1 MTLFNLRAV
10 RKIVPCYSGKYV
22 HGNMLKKIV
31 IAYAKKKL
39 LANTR
44 ECMNF
49 ICVCMLHKLH
59 HSIYFHPYLSLIK
72 KLKLGTSVPNNN
84 ANTHHMLP

>member
-1 MTLFNLRAV
+1 MLSEKLSRVTKVNMCMV
-10 RKIVPCYSGKYV
+10 ICQKKIVI
-22 HGNMLKKIV
+22 NV

-39 LANTR
+39 LANPR

-49 ICVCMLHKLH
+49 ICVCMLNKLH

-72 KLKLGTSVPNNN
+72 KLKLGTSVPKNN